1 MLAVYLVC
9 LAVGAVFVGMS
20 IFAGHDH
27 GVGDGDSDL
36 AGHDVG
42 GHDVGG
48 HDVGGHEVGGH
59 DHGGYASLPFLSLR
73 FWTFAA
79 FFFGLCGLALRELA
93 GTPEPVTALASAAV
107 GAFTGTGAT
116 WLIRRLKRPV
126 GATVA
131 NDHWVGQVGEM
142 LHPLGPG
149 QVSKLVVRAGARPE
163 RELLAVLSYPEAGS
177 IDRGMRVIILA
188 MHDGKA
194 VVQLESQALGMP
206 TVDPQ
211 VPAAREQ
218 HEQHESHENAKED
231 A

>member
-20 IFAGHDH
+20 VFAGHD
-27 GVGDGDSDL
+27 GGLGEGEGGDMGGDADVG
-36 AGHDVG
+36 GHDFG

-48 HDVGGHEVGGH
+48 HD
-59 DHGGYASLPFLSLR
+59 HGVHTSLPFLSLR

-93 GTPEPVTALASAAV
+93 ETPEPTAALASAAV
-107 GAFTGTGAT
+107 GAFAGTGAT

-126 GATVA
+126 GETVA

-149 QVSKLVVRAGARPE
+149 QVSKLVVRAGTRPE

-194 VVQLESQALGMP
+194 VVQLESQALGSEA
-206 TVDPQ
+206 
-211 VPAAREQ
+211 PAAREQ
-218 HEQHESHENAKED
+218 PEHEQHENAKED